1 MVSTVSK
8 VARVNSQSRLPI
20 FSALG
25 LLFLVLGSCSSDFE
39 EFGYNLRI
47 YSSALPTAFQKEF
60 YRAQIQAT
68 GGLRPFKFELA
79 KGVLPEGISLKSGWL
94 IGAPTMLGTY
104 SFTVVVSDGKLSR
117 TFQDFELTVAK
128 PPPPEMTLNV
138 PLTHITQDV
147 IIRARVRKARLLQ
160 SSRTWVRWDPILFDL
175 VEGSPSPH
183 SSTYALLF
191 ETQPGILK
199 IDLAV
204 LGASISG
211 DHHLF
216 NFVLRPRRTGPL
228 QLIHATEY
236 LFGLENHSFSLK
248 TEGQIIDG
256 MQSEFP
262 TDFFLPAS
270 VTGGTEN

>member
-1 MVSTVSK
+1 MVSSVSK
-8 VARVNSQSRLPI
+8 VARVSSKRRLQI
-20 FSALG
+20 FPALG
-25 LLFLVLGSCSSDFE
+25 LLFLILGSCSSDLE

-60 YRAQIQAT
+60 YRTQIHTT
-68 GGLRPFKFELA
+68 GGLRPFNFELA
-79 KGVLPEGISLKSGWL
+79 IGSLPEGISLKSGWL

-128 PPPPEMTLNV
+128 PPPPEITLNV
-138 PLTHITQDV
+138 PLTDIHQDV
-147 IIRARVRKARLLQ
+147 IIRAQVRKARLLQ
-160 SSRTWVRWDPILFDL
+160 SSRTWVRWDPTLFDL
-175 VEGSPSPH
+175 VEDSPSPH

-211 DHHLF
+211 DHRLF
-216 NFVLRPRRTGPL
+216 NFVLRPRGAGPL
-228 QLIHATEY
+228 QLSHATEY
-236 LFGLENHSFSLK
+236 FSGLENHSFSLK
-248 TEGQIIDG
+248 SEGQIING
-256 MQSEFP
+256 IQFEFP
-262 TDFFLPAS
+262 TDFLFPAS
-270 VTGGTEN
+270 VPGGTEN